1 MANLQMEE
9 KQLYGALT
17 VYRERGAYLRRLE
30 QFEKAKDSYDE
41 AFKSTPDDVRTLT
54 GRSQVCADA
63 VQPMQ
68 AYADADMALKLQPG
82 NMNARNM
89 QARAMYTMSDFERSV
104 VMNFRGVRA
113 RRQPPYFIEG
123 INQGVETIQDCIG
136 ENAGN
141 VMLDF
146 LPLIKQVEAARTDE
160 NEPQKILHVSRIP
173 QPLRKKKL
181 TQMEARKHLT
191 LARVLAMKYL
201 GPMAYDKFFLQE
213 LTEDKRIH
221 SANAGGSLELKAL
234 VKEALRSLTER
245 QEMLRSQRP
254 YYTVKLAEKAESKY
268 QNKYKEAIL
277 IKEREIGART
287 SERLLKQIEKCLRE
301 NRIMDLI
308 AQAERMQIFLDGKT
322 PRTLPDKE
330 VYTDRLYR
338 AVGEGYLAQ
347 HRLSYTLSERGNR
360 RRIAFLM
367 GLPVGRP
374 TSFDSVMANYP
385 YKFIDIK
392 QATEKVMLTLEMCEN
407 STMKCW
413 LQYEL
418 ARLLCTQKNY
428 ALAKFYAKRCQ
439 REAQEL
445 GNTTWWLNG
454 CFVLMSG
461 DMQQGNANEVRI
473 QVEEAYEWSKKM
485 QDPERVQAF
494 LAKCAEMAA
503 ETVASDE
510 RKAIVQREKQIVAVL
525 DDTLKVETEVL
536 FKRMSTVPAGRRFA
550 VLPRKPEPGQDK
562 VERRKRRQR
571 GLTIIPGQE
580 KALPAPPKS
589 KVLGFQLFDI

>member
-1 MANLQMEE
+1 MEE

-17 VYRERGAYLRRLE
+17 VYRERGACLRRLE
-30 QFEKAKDSYDE
+30 QFEKAKASFDE
-41 AFKSTPDDVRTLT
+41 AFKSAPNDVRTLT

-63 VQPMQ
+63 VQPIQ
-68 AYADADMALKLQPG
+68 AYADAEVALKLEPG
-82 NMNARNM
+82 NMIARNM

-104 VMNFRGVRA
+104 VMNFRGVRV
-113 RRQPPYFIEG
+113 RRQPPYFLEG
-123 INQGVETIQDCIG
+123 INQGIETIQDCIG
-136 ENAGN
+136 NNAGG
-141 VMLDF
+141 VMLGF
-146 LPLIKQVEAARTDE
+146 LPLIKETEATRTDK
-160 NEPQKILHVSRIP
+160 NAPQKSLHVSRIP
-173 QPLRKKKL
+173 QPERKRKL
-181 TQMEARKHLT
+181 TQIEARKHLT
-191 LARVLAMKYL
+191 LSRVLAMKYL

-213 LTEDKRIH
+213 LTEDPRIK
-221 SANAGGSLELKAL
+221 SANSSGSLQLKAI
-234 VKEALRSLTER
+234 VKEALRSLNER
-245 QEMLRSQRP
+245 QDMLRSQRP
-254 YYTVKLAEKAESKY
+254 YYTIKLAEKAESKY

-287 SERLLKQIEKCLRE
+287 SERLLKQIEKSLRD

-308 AQAERMQIFLDGKT
+308 AQAERMQLFLDSKT

-374 TSFDSVMANYP
+374 QSFDSVMANYP

-392 QATEKVMLTLEMCEN
+392 QATEKVITTLEMCEN
-407 STMKCW
+407 ATMKCW
-413 LQYEL
+413 LMYEL

-445 GNTTWWLNG
+445 TNVTWWLNG

-461 DMQQGNANEVRI
+461 DMQQGNVNEVRI
-473 QVEEAYEWSKKM
+473 QVEEAYEWSKKL

-494 LAKCAEMAA
+494 LCKCAEMAA
-503 ETVASDE
+503 EAVSADE
-510 RKAIVQREKQIVAVL
+510 RKAIIQREKQIVAIM
-525 DDTLKVETEVL
+525 DDSQKVKTQVL
-536 FKRMSTVPAGRRFA
+536 FKRMSTVPTGRRFS
-550 VLPRKPEPGQDK
+550 VLPRKQEFSQ
-562 VERRKRRQR
+562 ERAERRQR
-571 GLTIIPGQE
+571 LQRGLSVIPGQE
-580 KALPAPPKS
+580 RTLPAPPRS
-589 KVLGFQLFDI
+589 GTLGFQLFDI

>member
-1 MANLQMEE
+1 MEE

-30 QFEKAKDSYDE
+30 QFEKAKASYDE
-41 AFKSTPDDVRTLT
+41 AFKSNSEDVRTLT

-63 VQPMQ
+63 VRPVQ
-68 AYADADMALKLQPG
+68 AYADAELALKLSPG

-89 QARAMYTMSDFERSV
+89 QSRAMYTMSDFERSV
-104 VMNFRGVRA
+104 VMNFRGLRL
-113 RRQPPYFIEG
+113 RRQPPYFMEG

-136 ENAGN
+136 INAGN

-146 LPLIKQVEAARTDE
+146 LPLIKQLEAARPDE
-160 NEPQKILHVSRIP
+160 NEPQKVLHVSRIP
-173 QPLRKKKL
+173 KMERKRKL
-181 TQMEARKHLT
+181 TQMEARKHST

-213 LTEDKRIH
+213 LYDDPRLI
-221 SANAGGSLELKAL
+221 SANAGGSQELREL
-234 VKEALRSLTER
+234 VKEALRSLSER
-245 QEMLRSQRP
+245 QEMLRAQRP
-254 YYTVKLAEKAESKY
+254 YYTIKLAEKAESKH
-268 QNKYKEAIL
+268 QTKYKEAVL
-277 IKEREIGART
+277 IQERETGAKT
-287 SERLLKQIEKCLRE
+287 AERLLKQIEKSMRE
-301 NRIMDLI
+301 HRVMDLMS
-308 AQAERMQIFLDGKT
+308 QAKRMQMFLDVKT

-330 VYTDRLYR
+330 IYTDRLYR
-338 AVGEGYLAQ
+338 AVGEGYLSQ

-392 QATEKVMLTLEMCEN
+392 QATEKVMLTLDMCEN

-413 LQYEL
+413 LMYEL
-418 ARLLCTQKNY
+418 ARLLSMQKNF

-445 GNTTWWLNG
+445 GNITWWLNG
-454 CFVLMSG
+454 CFILMSG

-473 QVEEAYEWSKKM
+473 EVEEALEWSKKL

-494 LAKCAEMAA
+494 LAKCAEMAM
-503 ETVASDE
+503 ETVTGDD
-510 RKAIVQREKQIVAVL
+510 RKAITTRERQIMAVM
-525 DDTLKVETEVL
+525 DPETRVETQVL
-536 FKRMSTVPAGRRFA
+536 FKRMSTVPVGRRFS
-550 VLPRKPEPGQDK
+550 VLPRRSDVAGDTRS
-562 VERRKRRQR
+562 ERKRRRQR
-571 GLTIIPGQE
+571 GLTVVPGPEQE
-580 KALPAPPKS
+580 LRAAPKS
-589 KVLGFQLFDI
+589 DVAGYQLFDI

>member
-1 MANLQMEE
+1 MEE
-9 KQLYGALT
+9 KQLFGALT
-17 VYRERGAYLRRLE
+17 VYRERGAFLRRLE
-30 QFEKAKDSYDE
+30 QFEKSKASYDE
-41 AFKSTPDDVRTLT
+41 AFKSTPDDVRMLT

-63 VQPMQ
+63 VQPVQ
-68 AYADADMALKLQPG
+68 AYADAEIALKLEPG

-104 VMNFRGVRA
+104 VMNYRGARL
-113 RRQPPYFIEG
+113 RRQPPYFMEG

-136 ENAGN
+136 INAGS

-160 NEPQKILHVSRIP
+160 NEPQKALHMCRIP
-173 QPLRKKKL
+173 KLERKKKL
-181 TQMEARKHLT
+181 TQMEARKSLT
-191 LARVLAMKYL
+191 LSRVLAMKYL
-201 GPMAYDKFFLQE
+201 GPMAYDKFFLGE
-213 LTEDKRIH
+213 LTEDPRLM
-221 SANAGGSLELKAL
+221 SANSGGSHELKGI

-245 QEMLRSQRP
+245 QDMLRSQRP
-254 YYTVKLAEKAESKY
+254 YYTIKLAEKAESKH
-268 QNKYKEAIL
+268 QDRYKEAVL
-277 IKEREIGART
+277 VKEREIGART
-287 SERLLKQIEKCLRE
+287 AERLLKAIEKSMRA
-301 NRIMDLI
+301 NRVMDLI
-308 AQAERMQIFLDGKT
+308 AQAERMQLFLDGKT

-338 AVGEGYLAQ
+338 AVGEGYLSQ
-347 HRLSYTLSERGNR
+347 HRMSYTLSERGNR

-374 TSFDSVMANYP
+374 QSFDSVMATYP

-392 QATEKVMLTLEMCEN
+392 QATEKVVATLEMCEN

-413 LQYEL
+413 LMYEL
-418 ARLLCTQKNY
+418 SRLLCTQKNY

-445 GNTTWWLNG
+445 GSITWWLNG

-473 QVEEAYEWSKKM
+473 QVEEAFEWSKKM

-494 LAKCAEMAA
+494 LGKCSEMANEA
-503 ETVASDE
+503 VAADE
-510 RKAIVQREKQIVAVL
+510 RKAIIQREKQIVAVM
-525 DDTLKVETEVL
+525 DEQQRIETQVL
-536 FKRMSTVPAGRRFA
+536 FKRMSTVPTGRRFS
-550 VLPRKPEPGQDK
+550 VLPRKPEAGESRA
-562 VERRKRRQR
+562 ERRKRRQR
-571 GLTIIPGQE
+571 GLSVIPGPEQ
-580 KALPAPPKS
+580 ALAPPPKS
-589 KVLGFQLFDI
+589 ATLGFQAFDI

>member
-1 MANLQMEE
+1 MI
-9 KQLYGALT
+9 
-17 VYRERGAYLRRLE
+17 
-30 QFEKAKDSYDE
+30 
-41 AFKSTPDDVRTLT
+41 
-54 GRSQVCADA
+54 
-63 VQPMQ
+63 
-68 AYADADMALKLQPG
+68 
-82 NMNARNM
+82 ARNM

-104 VMNFRGVRA
+104 VMNFRGARVRK
-113 RRQPPYFIEG
+113 QPPYFMEG
-123 INQGVETIQDCIG
+123 INQGLETIQDCIG
-136 ENAGN
+136 INAGN

-146 LPLIKQVEAARTDE
+146 LPLIKQQEALRSDDD
-160 NEPQKILHVSRIP
+160 EPQRVLHVSRIP
-173 QPLRKKKL
+173 KLEQKRKL

-213 LTEDKRIH
+213 LTDDPRIT
-221 SANAGGSLELKAL
+221 SANSGGSLQLKGL

-245 QEMLRSQRP
+245 QDMLRSQRP
-254 YYTVKLAEKAESKY
+254 YYTIKLAEKADSKH
-268 QNKYKEAIL
+268 QNKYKEAVL

-287 SERLLKQIEKCLRE
+287 AERLLRAIEKKLRE

-308 AQAERMQIFLDGKT
+308 AQAERMQLFLDGKT

-374 TSFDSVMANYP
+374 QSFDSVMANYP

-392 QATEKVMLTLEMCEN
+392 QATEKVIATLEMCEN
-407 STMKCW
+407 ATMKCW

-439 REAQEL
+439 KDAHEL
-445 GNTTWWLNG
+445 GNATWWLNG
-454 CFVLMSG
+454 LFVLMSG
-461 DMQQGNANEVRI
+461 DMQQGNSNEVRI
-473 QVEEAYEWSKKM
+473 QVEDGYEYSKKL

-494 LAKCAEMAA
+494 LSKCAEMASG
-503 ETVASDE
+503 TVTADE
-510 RKAIVQREKQIVAVL
+510 RKVIVQREKQIVAVMNEEQRI
-525 DDTLKVETEVL
+525 ETQVL
-536 FKRMSTVPAGRRFA
+536 FKRMSTVPAGRRFS
-550 VLPRKPEPGQDK
+550 VLPRKPDAGVLRSE
-562 VERRKRRQR
+562 RKRRKQR
-571 GLTIIPGQE
+571 GLTVIPGAE
-580 KALPAPPKS
+580 KTLPPPPKS
-589 KVLGFQLFDI
+589 DTLGFQIFDI

>member
-1 MANLQMEE
+1 MEE

-30 QFEKAKDSYDE
+30 QFEKAKASYDE
-41 AFKSTPDDVRTLT
+41 AFRNAPDDVRMLT

-63 VQPMQ
+63 VQPVQ
-68 AYADADMALKLQPG
+68 AYSDAELALKLAPG

-104 VMNFRGVRA
+104 VMNYRGARH

-136 ENAGN
+136 VNAGN
-141 VMLDF
+141 VMIEF
-146 LPLIKQVEAARTDE
+146 LPLIKQTEAARVDE
-160 NEPQKILHVSRIP
+160 DGPQKPLHVSRIP
-173 QPLRKKKL
+173 RPEKKRKL

-201 GPMAYDKFFLQE
+201 GPMAYDKFFLQQ
-213 LTEDKRIH
+213 LMEDPRLK
-221 SANAGGSLELKAL
+221 SANSGGSIELKEI
-234 VKEALRSLTER
+234 VREALRSLSER
-245 QEMLRSQRP
+245 QDMLRSQRP
-254 YYTVKLAEKAESKY
+254 YYTIKLAEKAESKY
-268 QNKYKEAIL
+268 QNKYKDEVL

-287 SERLLKQIEKCLRE
+287 AERLLRQLEKSMRE
-301 NRIMDLI
+301 ERVMDLI
-308 AQAERMQIFLDGKT
+308 AQAERMQLFLDAKT

-330 VYTDRLYR
+330 IYTDRLYR
-338 AVGEGYLAQ
+338 AVGEGYLCQ

-392 QATEKVMLTLEMCEN
+392 QATAKVMASLEMCEN

-413 LQYEL
+413 LMYEL
-418 ARLLCTQKNY
+418 SRLLCTQKNY

-439 REAQEL
+439 REAQEIS
-445 GNTTWWLNG
+445 NVTWWLNG

-461 DMQQGNANEVRI
+461 DMQQGNSNEVRI
-473 QVEEAYEWSKKM
+473 QVEEAYEFSKKL

-494 LAKCAEMAA
+494 LAKCAEMAS
-503 ETVASDE
+503 ETVTADE
-510 RKAIVQREKQIVAVL
+510 RKAIIQRERQIINVM
-525 DDTLKVETEVL
+525 DEPQSVETQVL
-536 FKRMSTVPAGRRFA
+536 FKRMSTVPPGRRFS
-550 VLPRKPEPGQDK
+550 VLPRKPEAG
-562 VERRKRRQR
+562 EARAERKRYRQR
-571 GLTIIPGQE
+571 GLSVIPGPE
-580 KALPAPPKS
+580 RSLPKPPKS
-589 KVLGFQLFDI
+589 KTLGFQLFDI

>member
-1 MANLQMEE
+1 MEE

-30 QFEKAKDSYDE
+30 QFEKAKAAYDE
-41 AFKSTPDDVRTLT
+41 AYNNVSDDVRLLI

-63 VQPMQ
+63 VQPAQ
-68 AYADADMALKLQPG
+68 AYSDAELALKLEPH

-104 VMNFRGVRA
+104 VMNYRGARH

-123 INQGVETIQDCIG
+123 INQGLETIQDCIG
-136 ENAGN
+136 VNAGT

-146 LPLIKQVEAARTDE
+146 LPLIKQMEARAGSFDDDE
-160 NEPQKILHVSRIP
+160 PRKQLHVSRIP
-173 QPLRKKKL
+173 KPERKKKL

-201 GPMAYDKFFLQE
+201 GPMAYDKFFLQG
-213 LTEDKRIH
+213 LTEDERLK
-221 SANAGGSLELKAL
+221 SANSAGSIALKTI
-234 VKEALRSLTER
+234 VNEALRSLSKR
-245 QEMLRSQRP
+245 QDMLRSQRP
-254 YYTVKLAEKAESKY
+254 YYTIKLAEKAESKH
-268 QNKYKEAIL
+268 QDKYKEAVL

-287 SERLLKQIEKCLRE
+287 SERLLKQIEKSLRE

-308 AQAERMQIFLDGKT
+308 AQAERMQMFLDVKT

-330 VYTDRLYR
+330 TYTDRLYR

-374 TSFDSVMANYP
+374 KSFDSVMANYP

-392 QATEKVMLTLEMCEN
+392 QATAKVKATLEMCEN

-413 LQYEL
+413 LMYEL

-439 REAQEL
+439 REAQEIS
-445 GNTTWWLNG
+445 NVTWWLNG

-461 DMQQGNANEVRI
+461 DMQQGNSNEVRI
-473 QVEEAYEWSKKM
+473 QVVEAYEFSKKM

-503 ETVASDE
+503 ETVTADE
-510 RKAIVQREKQIVAVL
+510 RKAIIQRERQIVSVMDEGQA
-525 DDTLKVETEVL
+525 VETQVL
-536 FKRMSTVPAGRRFA
+536 FKRMSTVPPGRRFA
-550 VLPRKPEPGQDK
+550 VLPRKPEAVATQA
-562 VERRKRRQR
+562 ERKRRRQR
-571 GLTIIPGQE
+571 GLSVIPGPE
-580 KALPAPPKS
+580 RTLPPSPKS
-589 KVLGFQLFDI
+589 DTLGFQIFDL

>member
-1 MANLQMEE
+1 MEE

-30 QFEKAKDSYDE
+30 QFEKAKASYDE
-41 AFKSTPDDVRTLT
+41 AFKSASEDVRTLT

-63 VQPMQ
+63 VKPAQ
-68 AYADADMALKLQPG
+68 AFADAELALKLEPR

-89 QARAMYTMSDFERSV
+89 QARALYTMSDFERSV
-104 VMNFRGVRA
+104 VMNYRGARA

-136 ENAGN
+136 INAGN
-141 VMLDF
+141 VMIDF
-146 LPLIKQVEAARTDE
+146 LPLIRQSEAARTDE
-160 NEPQKILHVSRIP
+160 NEPQKQLHVSRIP
-173 QPLRKKKL
+173 KPERKRKL
-181 TQMEARKHLT
+181 TQMEARKHRT

-213 LTEDKRIH
+213 LTEDPRIK
-221 SANAGGSLELKAL
+221 SANSAGSAELKDL
-234 VKEALRSLTER
+234 VTETLRSLSER
-245 QEMLRSQRP
+245 QEILRSQRP
-254 YYTVKLAEKAESKY
+254 YYSIKLAEKAVSSY
-268 QNKYKEAIL
+268 QTKYKEAVL

-287 SERLLKQIEKCLRE
+287 ANRLLQSIEDSLNA
-301 NRIMDLI
+301 NRVMDLI
-308 AQAERMQIFLDGKT
+308 TQAERMQIFLDSKT

-330 VYTDRLYR
+330 LYIDRLYM
-338 AVGEGYLAQ
+338 AVGEAYLSQ

-374 TSFDSVMANYP
+374 TSFDSVLANYP

-392 QATEKVMLTLEMCEN
+392 QATEKVLATLEMCEN

-413 LQYEL
+413 LMYEM

-428 ALAKFYAKRCQ
+428 ALAKFYGKRCQ
-439 REAQEL
+439 REAYEL
-445 GNTTWWLNG
+445 GNITWWLNG
-454 CFVLMSG
+454 CFALMSG

-473 QVEEAYEWSKKM
+473 QVEEALEWSKRLPE
-485 QDPERVQAF
+485 PERVQAF

-503 ETVASDE
+503 ETMSADD
-510 RKAIVQREKQIVAVL
+510 RKAIVQREKQIINVMP
-525 DDTLKVETEVL
+525 DEQKIETQVL
-536 FKRMSTVPAGRRFA
+536 FKRMSIVPTGRRFS
-550 VLPRKPEPGQDK
+550 VLPRKGDAGEGQP
-562 VERRKRRQR
+562 ERRRYRQR
-571 GLTIIPGQE
+571 GLSVIPGPEQ
-580 KALPAPPKS
+580 ALPPQPQS
-589 KVLGFQLFDI
+589 GTLGYQIFDI

>member
-1 MANLQMEE
+1 MEE

-30 QFEKAKDSYDE
+30 QFEKAKASFDE
-41 AFKSTPDDVRTLT
+41 AYKSTPDDVRNLT

-63 VQPMQ
+63 VQPVQ
-68 AYADADMALKLQPG
+68 AYADAELALKLEPG
-82 NMNARNM
+82 NMIARNM

-104 VMNFRGVRA
+104 VMNFRGA
-113 RRQPPYFIEG
+113 RIRKQPPYFIEG

-136 ENAGN
+136 VNAGN

-146 LPLIKQVEAARTDE
+146 LPLIKQQEALRSEDDE
-160 NEPQKILHVSRIP
+160 PKRVLRVSRIP
-173 QPLRKKKL
+173 KLEQKRKL

-191 LARVLAMKYL
+191 LSRVLAMKYL

-213 LTEDKRIH
+213 LMEDPRIT
-221 SANAGGSLELKAL
+221 SANSNGSLQLKGL
-234 VKEALRSLTER
+234 IKEALRSLTER
-245 QEMLRSQRP
+245 QDMLRSQRP
-254 YYTVKLAEKAESKY
+254 YYTIKLAEKADSKH
-268 QNKYKEAIL
+268 QNKYKETVL

-287 SERLLKQIEKCLRE
+287 AERLLKAIEKKLRE
-301 NRIMDLI
+301 NRIMELI
-308 AQAERMQIFLDGKT
+308 AQAERMQLFLDGKT

-330 VYTDRLYR
+330 IYTDRLYR

-347 HRLSYTLSERGNR
+347 YRLSYSLSERGNR

-374 TSFDSVMANYP
+374 QSFDSVMANYP

-392 QATEKVMLTLEMCEN
+392 QATEKVTATLEVCEN
-407 STMKCW
+407 ATMKCW
-413 LQYEL
+413 LEYEL

-439 REAQEL
+439 KDADEL

-454 CFVLMSG
+454 LFVLMSG
-461 DMQQGNANEVRI
+461 DMQQGNSNEVRI
-473 QVEEAYEWSKKM
+473 QVEEGYEYSKKL

-494 LAKCAEMAA
+494 LSKCAVMAS
-503 ETVASDE
+503 ETVTADE
-510 RKAIVQREKQIVAVL
+510 RKAIVQREKQVVAVMNEEQRI
-525 DDTLKVETEVL
+525 ETQVL
-536 FKRMSTVPAGRRFA
+536 FKRMSTVPAGRRFS
-550 VLPRKPEPGQDK
+550 VLPRKPDAGSLRSE
-562 VERRKRRQR
+562 RKRLKQR
-571 GLTIIPGQE
+571 GLSVIPGPE
-580 KALPAPPKS
+580 KALPTPPKS
-589 KVLGFQLFDI
+589 DTLGFQLFDI

>member
-1 MANLQMEE
+1 MQMEE

-30 QFEKAKDSYDE
+30 QFEKAKASYDE
-41 AFKSTPDDVRTLT
+41 AFKSAPEDVRTLT

-63 VQPMQ
+63 VQPVQ
-68 AYADADMALKLQPG
+68 AYADAEVALKLEPG
-82 NMNARNM
+82 NMIARNM

-104 VMNFRGVRA
+104 VMNFRGLRV
-113 RRQPPYFIEG
+113 RRQPPYFMEG

-136 ENAGN
+136 VNAGN

-146 LPLIKQVEAARTDE
+146 LPIIKQNEELTKDVDE
-160 NEPQKILHVSRIP
+160 DEPQKPLHKCRIP
-173 QPLRKKKL
+173 RPEKKRKL

-191 LARVLAMKYL
+191 LSRVLAMKYL

-213 LTEDKRIH
+213 LTEDRRIM
-221 SANAGGSLELKAL
+221 SANSGGSLELRAI

-245 QEMLRSQRP
+245 QDMLRSQRP
-254 YYTVKLAEKAESKY
+254 YYTIKLAEKADSKY
-268 QNKYKEAIL
+268 QNKYKEAVL

-287 SERLLKQIEKCLRE
+287 AERLLKQIEKSMRQ
-301 NRIMDLI
+301 NRVMDLI
-308 AQAERMQIFLDGKT
+308 AQAERMQMFLDMKT

-330 VYTDRLYR
+330 YYIDRLYR
-338 AVGEGYLAQ
+338 AVGEGYLSQ

-374 TSFDSVMANYP
+374 QSFDSVMATYP

-392 QATEKVMLTLEMCEN
+392 HATEKVAATLEMCEN

-413 LQYEL
+413 LMYEL

-445 GNTTWWLNG
+445 GNVVWWLNG

-473 QVEEAYEWSKKM
+473 QVEEAYEWSKKL

-494 LAKCAEMAA
+494 LCKCSEMAQ
-503 ETVASDE
+503 ETVAADE
-510 RKAIVQREKQIVAVL
+510 RKAIVQREKQIVAVM
-525 DDTLKVETEVL
+525 DEVQKVETSVL
-536 FKRMSTVPAGRRFA
+536 FKRMSTVPPGRRFS
-550 VLPRKPEPGQDK
+550 VLPRKAEAADNRS
-562 VERRKRRQR
+562 ERRRRKQR
-571 GLTIIPGQE
+571 GLTVIPGKE
-580 KALPAPPKS
+580 RALPPPPKS
-589 KVLGFQLFDI
+589 DTLGFQVFDI

>member
-1 MANLQMEE
+1 MEE

-30 QFEKAKDSYDE
+30 QFEKAKASFDE

-63 VQPMQ
+63 VQPVQ
-68 AYADADMALKLQPG
+68 AYADAEVALKLAPA
-82 NMNARNM
+82 NMIARNM

-104 VMNFRGVRA
+104 VMNFRGVRD
-113 RRQPPYFIEG
+113 RRQPPYFHEG

-136 ENAGN
+136 VNAGN

-146 LPLIKQVEAARTDE
+146 LPLIKETEAIRTDE
-160 NEPQKILHVSRIP
+160 NGPQKLLHVSRIP
-173 QPLRKKKL
+173 QPERKRKL
-181 TQMEARKHLT
+181 TQIEARKHLT

-213 LTEDKRIH
+213 LTEDPRIK
-221 SANAGGSLELKAL
+221 SANSGGSLQLKTA

-245 QEMLRSQRP
+245 QNMLRSQRP
-254 YYTVKLAEKAESKY
+254 YYTIKLAEKAESKH
-268 QNKYKEAIL
+268 QNKYMEAVL

-287 SERLLKQIEKCLRE
+287 SERLLKQIEKSFRD
-301 NRIMDLI
+301 NRIMDLM
-308 AQAERMQIFLDGKT
+308 AQAERMQLFLDSRT
-322 PRTLPDKE
+322 SRTLPDKE
-330 VYTDRLYR
+330 IYTDRLYR

-374 TSFDSVMANYP
+374 QSFDSVMANYP

-392 QATEKVMLTLEMCEN
+392 QATEKVIAILEMCEN
-407 STMKCW
+407 ATMKCW
-413 LQYEL
+413 LMYEL

-445 GNTTWWLNG
+445 TNVTWWLNG

-461 DMQQGNANEVRI
+461 DMQQGNSNEVRI
-473 QVEEAYEWSKKM
+473 QVEEAYEWSKKL
-485 QDPERVQAF
+485 QDPERIQAF
-494 LAKCAEMAA
+494 LCKCAEMAA
-503 ETVASDE
+503 EVVSSDE
-510 RKAIVQREKQIVAVL
+510 RKAIMQREKQIVAVM
-525 DDTLKVETEVL
+525 DESQKVETQVL
-536 FKRMSTVPAGRRFA
+536 FKRMSTVPTGRRFS
-550 VLPRKPEPGQDK
+550 VLPRKQKPGEDRA
-562 VERRKRRQR
+562 ERQRRRQR
-571 GLTIIPGQE
+571 GLSVIPGQE
-580 KALPAPPKS
+580 QSLPAPPQS
-589 KVLGFQLFDI
+589 ATLGFQLFDI

>member
-1 MANLQMEE
+1 MEE

-30 QFEKAKDSYDE
+30 QFEKAKASYDE
-41 AFKSTPDDVRTLT
+41 AFKSNSEDVRTLT

-63 VQPMQ
+63 VQPVQ
-68 AYADADMALKLQPG
+68 AYSDAELALKLEPR

-104 VMNFRGVRA
+104 VMNFRGARV
-113 RRQPPYFIEG
+113 RRQPPYFMEG
-123 INQGVETIQDCIG
+123 INQGVETILDCIG
-136 ENAGN
+136 INAGS
-141 VMLDF
+141 VMLEF
-146 LPLIKQVEAARTDE
+146 LPLIKHAEIGHTDE
-160 NEPQKILHVSRIP
+160 NEPQKPLHVSRIP
-173 QPLRKKKL
+173 KLEQKRKL

-201 GPMAYDKFFLQE
+201 GPMVYDKFFLQE
-213 LTEDKRIH
+213 LTDDPRIK
-221 SANAGGSLELKAL
+221 SANVGGSNELRAL

-254 YYTVKLAEKAESKY
+254 YYSIKLAERAESKH

-277 IKEREIGART
+277 VKEREIGART
-287 SERLLKQIEKCLRE
+287 AERLLKAIDKSLKASRV
-301 NRIMDLI
+301 MDVI
-308 AQAERMQIFLDGKT
+308 AQAERMQMFLDGKT

-330 VYTDRLYR
+330 LYTDRLYR
-338 AVGEGYLAQ
+338 AVGEAYLLQ

-367 GLPVGRP
+367 GLSVGRP

-385 YKFIDIK
+385 LKFIDIK
-392 QATEKVMLTLEMCEN
+392 QATEKVVQTLEMCEN

-413 LQYEL
+413 LMYEL
-418 ARLLCTQKNY
+418 SRLLCTQKNY

-439 REAQEL
+439 REAHEL

-473 QVEEAYEWSKKM
+473 QVEEAYEWSKKLP
-485 QDPERVQAF
+485 DPERVQAF
-494 LAKCAEMAA
+494 LAKCSEMAA
-503 ETVASDE
+503 EAVTADE
-510 RKAIVQREKQIVAVL
+510 RKAIIQREKQIVSVM
-525 DDTLKVETEVL
+525 DEEQKIETQVL
-536 FKRMSTVPAGRRFA
+536 FKRMSTVPTGRRFS
-550 VLPRKPEPGQDK
+550 VLPRKPDSG
-562 VERRKRRQR
+562 VLRAERRRLRQR
-571 GLTIIPGQE
+571 GLSVIPGPEQS
-580 KALPAPPKS
+580 LPPPPKS
-589 KVLGFQLFDI
+589 DTLGFQIFDI